1 MEKRSRKLG
10 VVTVALCAML
20 SGCAQRI
27 KSDVPVQMTAAGNLR
42 CCRDQATDERT
53 AVSPVDFEGAMAAR
67 DTAGYGLCR
76 FETAATD
83 SPLRRDAFGRAP
95 IVGHVVPGEK
105 LTFVDFIDRRLRVLG
120 HVVFD
125 GGHWRKVRGQ
135 RGDVGW
141 LPAAEVRESGGS
153 CEPESTAMNGE
164 RRASEQARR

>member
-1 MEKRSRKLG
+1 MRKRSRTLG
-10 VVTVALCAML
+10 VVTVAVCAML

-27 KSDVPVQMTAAGNLR
+27 KSDVSAQMTAAGDLQ
-42 CCRDQATDERT
+42 CCREQVADERT
-53 AVSPVDFEGAMAAR
+53 AVSPVDVEGAMAAK
-67 DTAGYGLCR
+67 DSAGYGLCR
-76 FETAATD
+76 FQVAATG

-125 GGHWRKVRGQ
+125 GGHWRKVQGQ

-141 LPAAEVRESGGS
+141 LPAAEVRESHGS
-153 CEPESTAMNGE
+153 CEPDDTAMNGE
-164 RRASEQARR
+164 WRASEQARR